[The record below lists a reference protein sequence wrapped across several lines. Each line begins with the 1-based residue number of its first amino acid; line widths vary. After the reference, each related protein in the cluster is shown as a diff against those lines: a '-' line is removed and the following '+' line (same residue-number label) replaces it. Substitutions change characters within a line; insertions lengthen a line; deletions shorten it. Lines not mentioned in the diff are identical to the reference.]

1 MTARVTSS
9 ASLSLGGMP
18 TGGRQGASWGACCS
32 SSSILTYSAVARV
45 SRSASTR
52 PPTRSTL
59 GSNADHGHPRPHAG
73 PLGINRLVGVAVA
86 AGDGAQVEGLV
97 EDVGGDPVVEGD
109 LAQGAAG
116 GGGLLGDGGGLVVAD
131 DRVEGGDQDQGGL
144 GEAGGAF
151 AVGGDAVDAAGG
163 EGAAGR
169 GQVGD

>member
-59 GSNADHGHPRPHAG
+59 GSNADHGHP
-73 PLGINRLVGVAVA
+73 PLLTHPLESIVYGLAPLVGGLNPPILVA
-86 AGDGAQVEGLV
+86 GIGA
-97 EDVGGDPVVEGD
+97 
-109 LAQGAAG
+109 
-116 GGGLLGDGGGLVVAD
+116 
-131 DRVEGGDQDQGGL
+131 
-144 GEAGGAF
+144 
-151 AVGGDAVDAAGG
+151 
-163 EGAAGR
+163 
-169 GQVGD
+169 